1 MFHCDPPERRRLD
14 PGDERKAFSWS
25 SAPLRVVGLTVVPGG
40 LDACVP
46 IAREEGLDLEVAG
59 RDLQCPLQL
68 AYPDPTSLGVDRWV
82 GAVAAREQYG
92 TAVVVDCGT
101 ALTINLVT
109 EDGVFHGGAIAPGP
123 HTMAKALAIHAPA
136 LPGVEL
142 QGAATLP
149 ATDSE
154 SAVNAGVGVGFC
166 GMVDALVDACLE
178 AVWVAD
184 AALVLTGGGASVYR
198 RFGTR
203 AHHFEPDL
211 IHQGLRWLAAQAS
224 NS

>member
-1 MFHCDPPERRRLD
+1 MDVSA
-14 PGDERKAFSWS
+14 AFSWS
-25 SAPLRVVGLTVVPGG
+25 SRPLRVVGLTVIPGG

-46 IAREEGLDLEVAG
+46 FVRAEGLHLELAG
-59 RDLQCPLQL
+59 RDLQCPLEV
-68 AYPDPTSLGVDRWV
+68 AYPDPASLGVDRWV
-82 GAVAAREQYG
+82 GAVAARERYG

-123 HTMAKALAIHAPA
+123 HTMVKALATHAPA
-136 LPGVEL
+136 LPRVEL
-142 QGAATLP
+142 QGDAALP

-166 GMVDALVDACLE
+166 GMVEALVDACLG
-178 AVWVAD
+178 AVPVTD
-184 AALVLTGGGASVYR
+184 AALVLTGGGAPVYQ

-203 AHHFEPDL
+203 PHHFEPDL
-211 IHQGLRWLAAQAS
+211 IHQGLRWLAARPS